1 VSARRAHRLSLRRMA
16 AGAGSLLGLAL
27 GAAVVSDLVWRL
39 VLAVFWRDDGPS
51 VAASLVVLAVLVAV
65 VAAPAYACHRWLT
78 RRIGGLEMEAG
89 GIVIW
94 WLIALLASLLLP
106 GAAYVFAWPA
116 LAATLVTGLRRWRGF
131 AVSGWWERLGTL
143 ALVAMPTVVL
153 SVPVLDT
160 FYQLGQPRPGNT
172 DSQVVDMVALVGLFM
187 ALAAGLLIP
196 HLRRAL
202 SPPPSAEAAEGATHS
217 ASQTP

>member
-1 VSARRAHRLSLRRMA
+1 MA
-16 AGAGSLLGLAL
+16 AAAGSLLGLAL

-39 VLAVFWRDDGPS
+39 ILAVFWRNDGPS
-51 VAASLVVLAVLVAV
+51 VVASLVVLAVLIAV
-65 VAAPAYACHRWLT
+65 VAALAYTCQRWLT
-78 RRIGGLEMEAG
+78 RRIGGLEMETG

-94 WLIALLASLLLP
+94 WLIALLASLLFP

-116 LAATLVTGLRRWRGF
+116 LAATLVTGLSSGRGF
-131 AVSGWWERLGTL
+131 AVSGWWGRLGTL
-143 ALVAMPTVVL
+143 ALVAMPAVVL

-172 DSQVVDMVALVGLFM
+172 DSQLLDMVALVGLFM

-202 SPPPSAEAAEGATHS
+202 SPPPSAEAAEAPERS
-217 ASQTP
+217 ASQAP